1 VVNEL
6 IADALMLGGASFLL
20 LAAVGIVRMPDLFT
34 RMQTATKASTLGIS
48 LILLAAGLL
57 VDDYAVALRAILT
70 ISFFFVTAPVAAH
83 MIGRAAYF
91 VRVPLWSGTIT
102 DELSGHYDRATHRLS
117 ADAVS
122 ARTTEA
128 PESIPDPASERSGP
142 SS

>member
-1 VVNEL
+1 MVNEL

-34 RMQTATKASTLGIS
+34 RMQTASKASTLGIS

-57 VDDYAVALRAILT
+57 LDDYAVGLRAILT

-83 MIGRAAYF
+83 MIARAAYF
-91 VRVPLWSGTIT
+91 VGVPLWSGTIT
-102 DELSGHYDRATHRLS
+102 DELRGHYDRTTHRLS

-122 ARTTEA
+122 AGTTEA
-128 PESIPDPASERSGP
+128 PEATRKP
-142 SS
+142 S

>member
-1 VVNEL
+1 VVNKL
-6 IADALMLGGASFLL
+6 IADALMLAGASFLL

-34 RMQTATKASTLGIS
+34 RMQTASKASTLGIS

-57 VDDYAVALRAILT
+57 LDDYAVGLRAILT

-83 MIGRAAYF
+83 MIARAAYF
-91 VRVPLWSGTIT
+91 VGVPLWSGTIT
-102 DELSGHYDRATHRLS
+102 DELRGHYDRTTHRLS
-117 ADAVS
+117 ADEVS

-128 PESIPDPASERSGP
+128 PESIPDPSSERSGP

>member
-1 VVNEL
+1 MNEL
-6 IADALMLGGASFLL
+6 IADALMLLGASFLL

-48 LILLAAGLL
+48 LILLAAAFRLE
-57 VDDYAVALRAILT
+57 DYAVALRAILT

-91 VRVPLWSGTIT
+91 VGVPLWSGTIT
-102 DELSGHYDRATHRLS
+102 DELRGHYDRTTHRLS

-122 ARTTEA
+122 AGTTEA
-128 PESIPDPASERSGP
+128 PEATRKP
-142 SS
+142 S